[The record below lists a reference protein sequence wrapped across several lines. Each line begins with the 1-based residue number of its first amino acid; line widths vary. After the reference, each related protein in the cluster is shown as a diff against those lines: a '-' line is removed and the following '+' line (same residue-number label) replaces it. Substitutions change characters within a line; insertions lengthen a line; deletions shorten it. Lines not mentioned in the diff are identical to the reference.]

1 MKQKIEEKILKEFG
15 ILIGIFFP
23 IFIGWFLPF
32 IYGHGFR
39 KWTLIVGFI
48 FLFIGLLKPT
58 LLMNPYKLW
67 IKLGDFLGFIN
78 SHVILGIVFFVVLF
92 PISLF
97 MRLFGYDPL
106 NKRLDNKKT
115 FKIDN
120 SKHKTDLRRIF

>member
-1 MKQKIEEKILKEFG
+1 MKQKIEEKFLKEFG
-15 ILIGIFFP
+15 ILIGVLFP

-48 FLFIGLLKPT
+48 FLFIGILKPI
-58 LLMNPYKLW
+58 LLMNPYKYW

-78 SHVILGIVFFVVLF
+78 SHIILGIVFFVVLF

-106 NKRLDNKKT
+106 NIKLDKKKT